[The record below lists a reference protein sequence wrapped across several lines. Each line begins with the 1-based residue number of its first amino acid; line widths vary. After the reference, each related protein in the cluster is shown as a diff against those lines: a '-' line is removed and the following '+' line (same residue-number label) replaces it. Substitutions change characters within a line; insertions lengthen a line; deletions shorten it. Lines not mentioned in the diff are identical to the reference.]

1 MLMQYNPISCN
12 RCIHSGHD
20 VEILDETAVSFAYVG
35 VHTMKRFLLLL
46 VIGFVAC
53 CTAADHSTQA
63 ENDIRS
69 AIHAQ
74 VAAWNAGDLDGFMEY
89 YWNSPDLV
97 FQSGSVRS
105 LGWQTLYDK
114 YDAKYFPE
122 GHGTL
127 TFSEIEVRV
136 ISETT
141 AYATGRWRVED
152 VENAGDGLFTL
163 ILRRLE
169 NGWRIVHDHTS

>member
-1 MLMQYNPISCN
+1 
-12 RCIHSGHD
+12 
-20 VEILDETAVSFAYVG
+20 
-35 VHTMKRFLLLL
+35 MKRFLLLL
-46 VIGFVAC
+46 VIGFFPGCIA
-53 CTAADHSTQA
+53 TDNSTQA
-63 ENDIRS
+63 ADEIRL
-69 AIHAQ
+69 AIHEQ
-74 VAAWNAGDLDGFMEY
+74 VEAWNAGDLEGFMEY

-105 LGWQTLYDK
+105 LGWRTLYDK

-141 AYATGRWRVED
+141 AYATGRWKVEG

-163 ILRRLE
+163 ILKRLE